1 MQSYQNEI
9 LFPRLA
15 GNMRFI
21 GVYYMVIGVLSSLT
35 IIGAVW
41 GIPMFIAGSRL
52 RDSAENLR
60 LYNENKSDET
70 LNRAMNLQ
78 NSSFSIYKIIIIV
91 SLSFFVIYIIW
102 FITFLASHDFSNFP
116 RV

>member
-9 LFPRLA
+9 LYPRLV

-21 GVYYMVIGVLSSLT
+21 GIYYMVVGVLSSLT
-35 IIGAVW
+35 IIGAIW

-52 RDSAENLR
+52 RDSAENLK
-60 LYNENKSDET
+60 LYSENKSDET
-70 LNRAMNLQ
+70 LNRALNLQ
-78 NSSFSIYKIIIIV
+78 NSSFLIYKIIIVV
-91 SLSFFVIYIIW
+91 SLFLLVVYVIGIIA
-102 FITFLASHDFSNFP
+102 FLASHDFSNFP